1 MFMSSAVRRLGTAVP
16 VRSNDRQMRRTP
28 MHHYQQEWPEDLSD
42 WEPPSPAA
50 FVYRDA
56 QDVAES

>member
-1 MFMSSAVRRLGTAVP
+1 
-16 VRSNDRQMRRTP
+16 